1 MIYNLSKKI
10 YLAYRPEIANSFF
23 KRVRG
28 MIAREFKSNGL
39 DALVFPD
46 CNTIHTL
53 FMTKKLDVIFV
64 DAENKVVG
72 LRQKLPPWIPFVRCR
87 KAVTTVELP
96 AGTIDETRTENGD
109 ILNLRSEVV
118 PELAKQL
125 REKKII
131 QSVESMISFKE
142 SKK

>member
-10 YLAYRPEIANSFF
+10 YLSYRPELADSFF
-23 KRVRG
+23 KRARG
-28 MIAREFKSNGL
+28 MIGRDFNSIGC
-39 DALVFPD
+39 DAIVFPR

-53 FMTKKLDVIFV
+53 FMTRKLDIIFV
-64 DAENKVVG
+64 DDENKIVG
-72 LRQKLPPWIPFVRCR
+72 LRKKLPPWIPFVRCG
-87 KAVTTVELP
+87 KGKTTIELP
-96 AGTIDETRTENGD
+96 PGTIEATRTEMGD

-131 QSVESMISFKE
+131 QSVESMVSFKE

>member
-1 MIYNLSKKI
+1 MIGHDFS
-10 YLAYRPEIANSFF
+10 AANFDA
-23 KRVRG
+23 
-28 MIAREFKSNGL
+28 MI
-39 DALVFPD
+39 FPR

-53 FMTKKLDVIFV
+53 FMLKKLDIIFV
-64 DAENKVVG
+64 DTNNRIVG
-72 LRQKLPPWIPFVRCR
+72 IRKKLPPWVPFVRCG
-87 KAVTTVELP
+87 KAETTIELP
-96 AGTIDETRTENGD
+96 PGTIEATRTGLGD

-131 QSVESMISFKE
+131 TSVESMVSFKE